1 VTYGYRSLGAH
12 DLDLICRHRREMF
25 TDSGR
30 SAEVLDAM
38 AAPFRAWL
46 EPRLASGAYFGWI
59 AEVAGEPIGGIGMQ
73 VIDWAP
79 HPNHPTQDRRGYIL
93 NVFVEPA
100 HRGRGV
106 AGALM
111 GLATDEG
118 RRLGLDYLALHA
130 TEKGR
135 PLYEKLGWKLGR
147 EMGLSLKS

>member
-1 VTYGYRSLGAH
+1 MYDYRPVGAH

-30 SAEVLDAM
+30 PASVLDAM

-46 EPRLASGAYFGWI
+46 APRLSSGAYFGWI
-59 AEVAGEPIGGIGMQ
+59 AQAAGEPIAGLGMQ

-79 HPNHPTQDRRGYIL
+79 HPNHPAQDRRGYIL

-106 AGALM
+106 ATALM
-111 GLATDEG
+111 TLAADEG
-118 RRLGLDYLALHA
+118 RRRGLDYLALHA

-135 PLYEKLGWKLGR
+135 PLYQKLGWSQGK
-147 EMGLSLKS
+147 EMGLKL